1 MFKLASIIYDCS
13 IFHYGWRGLANVK
26 NHNRTLERT
35 GHVALCF
42 LANGVMILVTYST
55 VNLEDLL
62 TTTPQQFTGD
72 GLAMWCCVSWVMVS
86 CVLSKNFESKKNWS
100 KLVKMSI
107 NGQSSPISWFFSV
120 FWPFFISPMFFS
132 VMLYESRMFSGQ
144 FATTLVYLEEKNTSG
159 DKFI

>member
-1 MFKLASIIYDCS
+1 MTVPYSTMDGEGSLMSKTTAG
-13 IFHYGWRGLANVK
+13 HW
-26 NHNRTLERT
+26 EQT
-35 GHVALCF
+35 GHVVLCF

-55 VNLEDLL
+55 LNLEDLL

-107 NGQSSPISWFFSV
+107 NGQSSPIS
-120 FWPFFISPMFFS
+120 
-132 VMLYESRMFSGQ
+132 
-144 FATTLVYLEEKNTSG
+144 
-159 DKFI
+159 

>member
-1 MFKLASIIYDCS
+1 MTVPYSTMDGEGSLMSKTTAG
-13 IFHYGWRGLANVK
+13 HW
-26 NHNRTLERT
+26 ERT
-35 GHVALCF
+35 GHVVLCF

-159 DKFI
+159 DKFF